1 MAIPLLDQD
10 HPESHWR
17 HLLLESL
24 KEEQD
29 AWLWDQ
35 TIEELNLYLLKA
47 ESVMFTRTEAIY
59 DSMMSQQS
67 NDYMKNVELGL
78 KIKNL
83 EKTAAYEIIRLL
95 SMNPDNLN
103 SLI

>member
-1 MAIPLLDQD
+1 MVIPLLDQD

-35 TIEELNLYLLKA
+35 TIEELDLYLLKA
-47 ESVMFTRTEAIY
+47 ESLMFYRTEAIH

-83 EKTAAYEIIRLL
+83 EKTAVYEIIRLL
-95 SMNPDNLN
+95 SQNPNNLN
-103 SLI
+103 KLI